1 MPCDCSSELGDNKVL
16 LCGTPHTLVTTYREG
31 KRETQMIASF
41 LWQHEV
47 WPQGGGFWF
56 RSSTNPQSLVSELV
70 LSNRELLQ
78 PQGSKQG
85 QQQWPI
91 FVRIF
96 LDSPN
101 QQLKRLF
108 LMPAARVFVRQSDAN
123 VRFLLSSG
131 DAVGFLRGAIRGA
144 AVGTHISK
152 VSSQWPWFVL
162 FPSVVFCVQSGNS
175 IHTVGRHK
183 HNTIVGTATLAHRNS
198 WRVE

>member
-1 MPCDCSSELGDNKVL
+1 MPSDCSSELGDNKVL
-16 LCGTPHTLVTTYREG
+16 LCGTPYTLVTTYREG

-47 WPQGGGFWF
+47 WPQGGGFRF
-56 RSSTNPQSLVSELV
+56 TSSRKPQSLVSKLV
-70 LSNRELLQ
+70 LSNREFFNLREV
-78 PQGSKQG
+78 SKANNNG
-85 QQQWPI
+85 LY
-91 FVRIF
+91 VRIF
-96 LDSPN
+96 LDSPD
-101 QQLKRLF
+101 QHLKRLF

-131 DAVGFLRGAIRGA
+131 DAVGFLLGAMRGA

-183 HNTIVGTATLAHRNS
+183 HNTIVGAATLAHRNS